1 MQPNPPGC
9 AVEVGYQSHP
19 GCRARGPVA
28 TDDDLRS
35 DICQL
40 DQNCFNIFLDLNHH
54 ICVIPCRS
62 ICREGLSPILVQ
74 LILLLFWQFKN
85 LWLESSIVKRFVTQP
100 TIRFMMLK
108 FSTAWCWE
116 AIKNSKLQPS
126 KRNYELVK
134 KETVTEHKWRNMC
147 CRLLI
152 VSQYLARI
160 MSTEIK
166 CKFFR
171 ELLRNNGKASSWSD
185 ILQKAGWC
193 CYW

>member
-1 MQPNPPGC
+1 MLMRVQFLLLQKHYAQLFIPKHYDDTILSQTKLQPNPPGW

-19 GCRARGPVA
+19 GCRAWGPVA
-28 TDDDLRS
+28 ADDDLRS

-40 DQNCFNIFLDLNHH
+40 EQNYFNIFLDHNHH

-74 LILLLFWQFKN
+74 LHLLLVWQFKN

-100 TIRFMMLK
+100 TILMMPK

-126 KRNYELVK
+126 KRNYDLVK
-134 KETVTEHKWRNMC
+134 KETVTGHKWRNMC

-152 VSQYLARI
+152 VSQY
-160 MSTEIK
+160 S
-166 CKFFR
+166 
-171 ELLRNNGKASSWSD
+171 ASF
-185 ILQKAGWC
+185 L
-193 CYW
+193 